1 MEVLRALI
9 KPNIFHVGFIMVLRA
24 FGSLFGL
31 KMLPEVSRQKKY
43 EYLINETITV
53 SWYRY
58 VNALKSKWSLA
69 EATKK
74 LKLNIVFI

>member
-1 MEVLRALI
+1 MI
-9 KPNIFHVGFIMVLRA
+9 KPNIVHEGFIMVLRA
-24 FGSLFGL
+24 FGRMFGL